1 MKTWKKLAL
10 CAACF
15 AAISFAMP
23 DYADAARLGRGRS
36 FGSSSV
42 LSRPAT
48 PPAGI
53 KSGAS
58 SATTMNRQAT
68 GQQNV
73 NGSGA
78 ATMAQNRGGLFGG
91 LFGGLLA
98 GTLLGSLFSGTGL
111 GGAMGGFMNI
121 LLFVALGY
129 FAMRL
134 FRRMRGGQQEE
145 SRQNW
150 QERSFEQR
158 QPFGQNQYGQQQ
170 SQGSAWDALRS
181 EPQAAQ
187 QSAAEE
193 VSNVPADFD
202 QDEFLRG
209 AKAAYARL
217 QASWDRRDLGD
228 IANFTTEDVM
238 AELREQAASDPEPS
252 KTEILLVNASV
263 LEVRDEGDKR
273 RVAVHFDVLMRE
285 NQNAAHPE
293 QVREVWHFV
302 CSTAAGDSWKLD
314 GIQQLS

>member
-10 CAACF
+10 CAACL
-15 AAISFAMP
+15 AAFSFAMP

-36 FGSSSV
+36 FGSSSIMKN
-42 LSRPAT
+42 PA
-48 PPAGI
+48 PAPSGI
-53 KSGAS
+53 KAGSSS

-73 NGSGA
+73 NGAGA

-111 GGAMGGFMNI
+111 GGAIGGFMNI
-121 LLFVALGY
+121 LLFVALGF

-134 FRRMRGGQQEE
+134 FRRMRGGQQEDR
-145 SRQNW
+145 RQDW
-150 QERSFEQR
+150 QNPYSQN
-158 QPFGQNQYGQQQ
+158 QYGQNQYGQQ

-181 EPQAAQ
+181 EPQAAHQ
-187 QSAAEE
+187 ATAEE
-193 VSNVPADFD
+193 VNAVPADFD

-209 AKAAYARL
+209 AKAAYTRL
-217 QASWDRRDLGD
+217 QASWDRRDLND
-228 IANFTTEDVM
+228 IANFATEDVM
-238 AELREQAASDPEPS
+238 AELREQAASDPEPA

-263 LEVRDEGDKR
+263 LEVRDEGDLR
-273 RVAVHFDVLMRE
+273 RVAVYFDVLMRE

-314 GIQQLS
+314 GIQQLA

>member
-10 CAACF
+10 CAACL
-15 AAISFAMP
+15 ATISFAMP

-48 PPAGI
+48 PPSGI
-53 KSGAS
+53 SSGAS

-68 GQQNV
+68 GQNV
-73 NGSGA
+73 GRDGTA
-78 ATMAQNRGGLFGG
+78 AMTQNRGGLFGG

-111 GGAMGGFMNI
+111 GGAMGSFMNI
-121 LLFVALGY
+121 LLFVALG
-129 FAMRL
+129 FLIMRI
-134 FRRMRGGQQEE
+134 FRRMTGRQSE

-150 QERSFEQR
+150 QERSYEQR
-158 QPFGQNQYGQQQ
+158 QPFGQNQYGRSQ

-187 QSAAEE
+187 QSAADS
-193 VSNVPADFD
+193 VNAVPADFD

-209 AKAAYARL
+209 AKAAYTRL
-217 QASWDRRDLGD
+217 QASWDRRDLND
-228 IANFTTEDVM
+228 IANFATEDVM
-238 AELREQAASDPEPS
+238 AELREQAASDPQPS
-252 KTEILLVNASV
+252 KTEILLVNASL

-273 RVAVHFDVLMRE
+273 RVAVYFDVLMRE
-285 NQNAAHPE
+285 DQHAAHPE

-314 GIQQLS
+314 GIQQLA

>member
-48 PPAGI
+48 PPSGI
-53 KSGAS
+53 KSGAT

-68 GQQNV
+68 NQQNV
-73 NGSGA
+73 SGGA
-78 ATMAQNRGGLFGG
+78 AAMTQNRGGLFGG

-145 SRQNW
+145 RRQDW
-150 QERSFEQR
+150 QERSY
-158 QPFGQNQYGQQQ
+158 GQNQSFGQSQYGQQ

-193 VSNVPADFD
+193 ASSVPADFD
-202 QDEFLRG
+202 QNEFLRG
-209 AKAAYARL
+209 AKAAYTRL
-217 QASWDRRDLGD
+217 QASWDRRDLND
-228 IANFTTEDVM
+228 IANFATEDVM
-238 AELREQAASDPEPS
+238 AELREQAASDPTPS
-252 KTEILLVNASV
+252 KTELLLVNASV

-273 RVAVHFDVLMRE
+273 RVAVYFDVLMRE

-314 GIQQLS
+314 GIQQLA